1 MDRAQQKR
9 QRRDRAHRR
18 VRKNVAGTAARPRLA
33 VFKSLRYIY
42 AQVIDDS
49 KGVTLAQA
57 SSQEAGVR
65 KALEGTSGKDAKAAR
80 AVGETVAE
88 RAKKKGIDRV
98 VFDRGGYV
106 YHGRVRQVA
115 EGARAKGLEL

>member
-1 MDRAQQKR
+1 VDRAQQKR

-18 VRKNVAGTAARPRLA
+18 VRRRVAGTTERPRLA

-42 AQVIDDS
+42 AQVIDDT
-49 KGVTLAQA
+49 KGVTLVHA
-57 SSQEAGVR
+57 SSQETAVR
-65 KALEGTSGKDAKAAR
+65 KQLEGSGKDATAAR
-80 AVGETVAE
+80 AVGEALAE

-98 VFDRGGYV
+98 VFDRGGYI